1 MYNIQ
6 QDNSALSTQHPALVA
21 SLGDK
26 MARRWVDFGRLLRRN
41 GVMATAGQMRD
52 LLAALPLLDLRDRES
67 VYFASRALLCS
78 RKEDLPKFDLV
89 FRQFWGRTRQIII
102 PSDTGSIPTEGTPTD
117 SSDTPGEEDPSNGQQ
132 GALPT
137 FERAVLAESEDEG
150 GSPVAA
156 EGDIER
162 ALLYSSQERL
172 KQLDFARFTDEELAA
187 ARAIMAGWKWEP
199 GLRRTRR
206 LTPARRGRRLDVS
219 RTLRGAMK
227 TEGVPFSLETRGPRQ
242 KPRPLVLLCDISG
255 SMAPYTRMLLHFMH
269 TVRREVGHAEVFL
282 FGTRLTRVT
291 RQLKSRDVDHALEE
305 VSKRVVDWSGGTRI
319 GEALR
324 TFNTQWARRVLGQGA
339 IVCIISD
346 GWDRGDPTLLT
357 AEIAHLQRTS
367 FRLIWLNPLL
377 GIRGYQP
384 LTRGMK
390 AAIPFVDNFLPANN
404 LASLQA
410 LAALLARLDVNARPD
425 RRQAPLPEGGPS
437 EVADAPR
444 FAVKV
449 GVSER

>member
-1 MYNIQ
+1 
-6 QDNSALSTQHPALVA
+6 
-21 SLGDK
+21 
-26 MARRWVDFGRLLRRN
+26 
-41 GVMATAGQMRD
+41 MRD
-52 LLAALPLLDLRDRES
+52 LFKALPLLDLGDRQS

-102 PSDTGSIPTEGTPTD
+102 PSDTGTVDRGGAVPSGNEAQAQ
-117 SSDTPGEEDPSNGQQ
+117 EEQGSGQQ
-132 GALPT
+132 SAFPVM
-137 FERAVLAESEDEG
+137 ERAVLAESDEED
-150 GSPVAA
+150 SAAVDA

-206 LTPARRGRRLDVS
+206 LAPARSGKRLDVS
-219 RTLRGAMK
+219 RTLRKAMK
-227 TEGVPFSLETRGPRQ
+227 TEGVPFTLATRGPRQ

-269 TVRREVGHAEVFL
+269 TIRREVGHAEVFL

-291 RQLKSRDVDHALEE
+291 RQLKSRDVDNALEE

-324 TFNTQWARRVLGQGA
+324 AFSTQWARRVLGQGA

-346 GWDRGDPTLLT
+346 GWDRGDPDLLT
-357 AEIAHLQRTS
+357 AEIAHLQRMS

-384 LTRGMK
+384 ITRGMR
-390 AAIPFVDNFLPANN
+390 AAMPYVDDFLPANN
-404 LASLQA
+404 LASLMA
-410 LAALLARLDVNARPD
+410 LADLLTSLDVNARPD
-425 RRQAPLPEGGPS
+425 RRQAPPPEAGS
-437 EVADAPR
+437 RQEAEAPR

-449 GVSER
+449 GVSSR

>member
-1 MYNIQ
+1 MNGTK
-6 QDNSALSTQHPALVA
+6 DHSALVA
-21 SLGDK
+21 PLGEK
-26 MARRWVDFGRLLRRN
+26 MARRWIDFGRLLRRN
-41 GVMATAGQMRD
+41 GVATTAGQMRD
-52 LLAALPLLDLRDRES
+52 LFKALPLLDLRDRQS
-67 VYFASRALLCS
+67 VYFASRAVLCS
-78 RKEDLPKFDLV
+78 RKEDLPRFDLV

-102 PSDTGSIPTEGTPTD
+102 PSDTGTVDRGGTVP
-117 SSDTPGEEDPSNGQQ
+117 SAGEAQAQEEQ
-132 GALPT
+132 GNEQESGFPAL
-137 FERAVLAESEDEG
+137 ERAVLAESDEG
-150 GSPVAA
+150 GGESGAVDA
-156 EGDIER
+156 EGEIER

-206 LTPARRGRRLDVS
+206 LAPSRRGRRLDTS
-219 RTLRGAMK
+219 RTLRKAMK
-227 TEGVPFSLETRGPRQ
+227 TEGVPFVLATRGPRQ

-346 GWDRGDPTLLT
+346 GWDRGDPELLT
-357 AEIAHLQRTS
+357 AEIAHLQRMS

-384 LTRGMK
+384 LTRGMR
-390 AAIPFVDNFLPANN
+390 AAMPYVDNFLPANN
-404 LASLQA
+404 LASLLT
-410 LAALLARLDVNARPD
+410 LADLLARLDVNARPD
-425 RRQAPLPEGGPS
+425 RRQAPPPEAGS
-437 EVADAPR
+437 TQQADAPR

-449 GVSER
+449 GVSTR